1 MAIIQQECGKKNQGK
16 QNIDGERRI
25 MQLMTREEM
34 QRFLNKE
41 AERGSDELEAF
52 RNLADII
59 GIKYPDVNKVQKE
72 NTE

>member
-1 MAIIQQECGKKNQGK
+1 
-16 QNIDGERRI
+16 
-25 MQLMTREEM
+25 MTREEM

>member
-1 MAIIQQECGKKNQGK
+1 M
-16 QNIDGERRI
+16 
-25 MQLMTREEM
+25 MTREEM

-59 GIKYPDVNKVQKE
+59 GIKYPDVNKAEKGNAE
-72 NTE
+72 